1 MKGESSKNI
10 SFILGIILITGIFF
24 VISYYA
30 FLSYSKYQGS
40 QHSTNHMAFISKVNT
55 LLSKIEK
62 EQSYS
67 AIFIGSKKKNDF
79 IKVKSYRNLVNLEIE
94 VISSFLDRNSEFSSY
109 KRDIKNVFKNL
120 NYARS
125 RVDIANQEYNNILF
139 NSYFKGV
146 MQPLISVMDKL
157 INHTFYKNDG
167 KLSHYITLSKLKEN
181 LYIENSFISFILSS
195 SKVMTDKDLLLW
207 EKMLEKDTSPY
218 FNDLGD
224 LATIFKLNNIIKQQK
239 FSYMLEEMR
248 GEIFLDSLDG
258 DYRVTI
264 TDWVNRS
271 TQKIN
276 LVADAQVVLLLEAVE
291 SIEGE
296 VASMKK
302 RSFNLAVSAIF
313 IFIILTALI
322 YLFRNNAKNSRLL
335 VDTLKDIESDLDEK
349 QRNDI
354 QEVLKKNDTMEI
366 YKFLANAIKE
376 PSRAKD
382 HFLANMSHEIRTPL
396 NGIIG
401 FTNILKETDLKEDQR
416 EFINI
421 IEESSNNLISI
432 VNDILDFSKVTSGKI
447 EFEDIFFNVMDKF
460 EASIDSY
467 AAKAAQ
473 KDIDIKL
480 FIDPSLPLELRGDPT
495 KISQII
501 INLLSNAI
509 KFTDV
514 GGEVEVRIEKLS
526 EIEDFVTLKF
536 MVIDNGI
543 GISEEQKSKIFDE
556 FSQAD
561 ASTSR
566 QFGGT
571 GLGLAISRKFVS
583 LMGGNLEVES
593 QQGEG
598 ATFSF
603 SLNLYQNSDKE
614 VRVIPNLN
622 HINVAYVS
630 ISNEDEIDDN
640 FKTYLSY
647 VDANLENYLYEDLL
661 ELDKSSYPD
670 ILFVDHRYIKDE
682 LIMESIVKLGIKTIL
697 ISTHEIESCTC
708 SIKDNITKILYKPIS
723 YNKVIR
729 ALNLVELKEIKKIKN
744 QQCLTKV
751 NDKDLDKAF
760 SNINALVAEDNI
772 VNQKLIQSILG
783 KFGINVSLANNGL
796 EAVDLYKSRK
806 FDIIFMDIHMP
817 LMNGEEATKKILE
830 YEEESEKEHTPIV
843 ALTTKTSTVDRDRC
857 LALGMDKYLE
867 KPIDIKALTSILEE
881 YSPLKRIRETIFL
894 DDKNREEGRIIL
906 YKETALTAKIYS
918 AVLNNLGYKVDT
930 YSKEEEFIDQLKSYT
945 YRFALF
951 DAKPFISTNRD
962 TFIIDSIRNS
972 GATPIA
978 FVDEN
983 DNSYCDQ
990 LKLAGTANEIS
1001 EVLKKCG

>member
-1 MKGESSKNI
+1 MKIKNSSNTSLFVMVLAVTGILLLLLYYTYLSYGQYREMKYSTYDISLVKKIDRLLNKIDEEKLCSAIYMATEKEKDLNKVKVYQKLVNLELVNLLDDIKRHKNLIKDQQKLEHLIMDLTSIRHSVAILDESYQNI
-10 SFILGIILITGIFF
+10 LIKKYQEKIISPLLSFMNDLTKYKFIKKYNSNYYYKLAQLKENLFLEKSFISYVLSRAKAMTNEELLLWESLIKHDETPKFYGEFND
-24 VISYYA
+24 VI
-30 FLSYSKYQGS
+30 
-40 QHSTNHMAFISKVNT
+40 TISKLTNIIAPESFLDINKKVRG
-55 LLSKIEK
+55 K
-62 EQSYS
+62 
-67 AIFIGSKKKNDF
+67 IFIGSLYGEYSVSSEEWLFFSKNKIAKLTKAQNFLLDE
-79 IKVKSYRNLVNLEIE
+79 INILVDADIRNMRDESINYI
-94 VISSFLDRNSEFSSY
+94 VIS
-109 KRDIKNVFKNL
+109 
-120 NYARS
+120 
-125 RVDIANQEYNNILF
+125 
-139 NSYFKGV
+139 
-146 MQPLISVMDKL
+146 
-157 INHTFYKNDG
+157 
-167 KLSHYITLSKLKEN
+167 TLL
-181 LYIENSFISFILSS
+181 
-195 SKVMTDKDLLLW
+195 
-207 EKMLEKDTSPY
+207 
-218 FNDLGD
+218 
-224 LATIFKLNNIIKQQK
+224 
-239 FSYMLEEMR
+239 
-248 GEIFLDSLDG
+248 
-258 DYRVTI
+258 
-264 TDWVNRS
+264 
-271 TQKIN
+271 
-276 LVADAQVVLLLEAVE
+276 
-291 SIEGE
+291 
-296 VASMKK
+296 
-302 RSFNLAVSAIF
+302 
-313 IFIILTALI
+313 FIILIILI
-322 YLFRNNAKNSRLL
+322 YFFRNNSKNNRLL
-335 VDTLKDIESDLDEK
+335 EYTLQDIEADLDEK
-349 QRNDI
+349 QKREI
-354 QEVLKKNDTMEI
+354 SKVLKKNDTIEI